1 MKQIR
6 ILLADDHNIVRKG
19 LRLLLESQ
27 PQFAVVAE
35 AADGRQAV
43 EQAEATNP
51 DVVVLDIAMPNLS
64 GIEAAQRITS
74 QRPETSIVFL
84 SMHSDEGYVLR
95 ALKADT
101 RTRAIPVIVM
111 SSSHQEHDV
120 LESCRLGISGYVTKP
135 VQFSSF
141 AEVVTKAGLER
152 LIVEREPAR

>member
-1 MKQIR
+1 MNTLNDVE
-6 ILLADDHNIVRKG
+6 ILLVEDNPLDAEMTMRT
-19 LRLLLESQ
+19 LRRYNFINKLHWVKDGVEALNFIRCAGPYEGRNPKEQVKLMLLDLKL
-27 PQFAVVAE
+27 PH
-35 AADGRQAV
+35 
-43 EQAEATNP
+43 
-51 DVVVLDIAMPNLS
+51 LS
-64 GIEAAQRITS
+64 GI
-74 QRPETSIVFL
+74 
-84 SMHSDEGYVLR
+84 DVLR